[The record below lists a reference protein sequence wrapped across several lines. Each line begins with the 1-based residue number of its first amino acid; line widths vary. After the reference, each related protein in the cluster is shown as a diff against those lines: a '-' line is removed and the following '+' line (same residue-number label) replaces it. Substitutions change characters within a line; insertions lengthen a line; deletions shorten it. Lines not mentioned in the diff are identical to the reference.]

1 MAPGVAV
8 SGAEE
13 VLQSAMLAAVAADA
27 GVQANLGDPLRIEE
41 ASGPRPAFPYLELVR
56 HDSAPAGATGV
67 EASTHLVDLAVVSR
81 LASGREAVA
90 AMSEVRRALGEAELV
105 MEGWRCVLLV
115 PVFFGA
121 ARTRP
126 GLWRA
131 TLRVKAVVEK
141 VET

>member
-1 MAPGVAV
+1 
-8 SGAEE
+8 
-13 VLQSAMLAAVAADA
+13 MLAAIAADA
-27 GVQANLGDPLRIEE
+27 GVQAELGNPVRVEE

-56 HDSAPAGATGV
+56 HESTPANATGA

-81 LASGREAVA
+81 VASGREAVA
-90 AMSEVRRALGEAELV
+90 AMSEVRRALGEAALA
-105 MEGWRCVLLV
+105 MEGWRCALLV

-131 TLRVKAVVEK
+131 TMRIKAIVEA
-141 VET
+141 V